1 MRMPTTKK
9 RVGSKRRD
17 TRGQKRCPHCDALMP
32 ARWFER
38 HLNEKHGSAAQLTA
52 SQVTV
57 PARRKSA
64 EVKNATA
71 VTKQT
76 SSPRQKKLQCPHC
89 DKALARPSSLATH
102 IRYRHPGKPQTAT
115 ALPTT
120 TITPAKTSAPVA
132 AGVEEHLKTA
142 LQELAERQRDIDE
155 QLSHI
160 ESLQSER
167 EAITRQIDAVKAAL
181 QAFQR

>member
-1 MRMPTTKK
+1 
-9 RVGSKRRD
+9 
-17 TRGQKRCPHCDALMP
+17 
-32 ARWFER
+32 
-38 HLNEKHGSAAQLTA
+38 
-52 SQVTV
+52 
-57 PARRKSA
+57 
-64 EVKNATA
+64 
-71 VTKQT
+71 
-76 SSPRQKKLQCPHC
+76 
-89 DKALARPSSLATH
+89 
-102 IRYRHPGKPQTAT
+102 
-115 ALPTT
+115 
-120 TITPAKTSAPVA
+120 VA

>member
-1 MRMPTTKK
+1 MKQSIP
-9 RVGSKRRD
+9 
-17 TRGQKRCPHCDALMP
+17 
-32 ARWFER
+32 
-38 HLNEKHGSAAQLTA
+38 N
-52 SQVTV
+52 
-57 PARRKSA
+57 RRK
-64 EVKNATA
+64 
-71 VTKQT
+71 
-76 SSPRQKKLQCPHC
+76 RLLCPHC
-89 DKALARPSSLATH
+89 DKTFAALSGLASHLHFLHADKPALERPGKQALPQGKSGPAALPVVSSNTGTQEQGKAKKLRCGYCDKTFARPSSLATH